1 MSLPYEGKTALVTGS
16 SGGIGS
22 EIAREL
28 ARRGAEVALVA
39 RREERLRELAARI
52 AADGG
57 KALPL
62 PCDVTDASSLG
73 ELAGRL
79 REEWGRLDLLVNN
92 AGKELILPLQIL
104 KPQAT
109 RELLEVNLVAA
120 MEMTRQC
127 LGLFPSGAAVV
138 NIASAAG
145 IRGSAGLSAYGA
157 SKAALIAFT
166 RALARELAPR
176 RVRVNAVAPGVVKTE
191 MSQRMLGKLTAA
203 QAAAL
208 EAAHPLGFGTP
219 RDVALA
225 VAFLGS
231 DEAAWITGQT
241 LIVDGGFT
249 A

>member
-1 MSLPYEGKTALVTGS
+1 MSLPYAAKRALVTGS
-16 SGGIGS
+16 TGGIGT

-39 RREERLRELAARI
+39 RREERLRELAAQI

-57 KALPL
+57 KAVPL
-62 PCDVTDASSLG
+62 PCDLTDASALG
-73 ELAGRL
+73 ELAGWL
-79 REEWGRLDLLVNN
+79 RQEWGRLDLLVNN

-104 KPQAT
+104 KPQQA

-127 LGLFPSGAAVV
+127 LGLFPPGAAVV
-138 NIASAAG
+138 NVASAAG
-145 IRGSAGLSAYGA
+145 VRGSAGLSAYGA

-166 RALARELAPR
+166 RAVARELAPR
-176 RVRVNAVAPGVVKTE
+176 RVRVNAVAPGIVKTE

-203 QAAAL
+203 QVAAL

-231 DEAAWITGQT
+231 DEASWITGQT